1 MAQRIDVVP
10 YCFINK
16 ASMGVILGLLHIVH
30 RFLMEVYDT
39 HMSYIS
45 DSGFISGVL
54 TLLFVESHFSHG

>member
-1 MAQRIDVVP
+1 
-10 YCFINK
+10 
-16 ASMGVILGLLHIVH
+16 MGVILGLLHIVH
-30 RFLMEVYDT
+30 RCLMEVYDT